1 MPVQLTPAEAKYFS
15 LLRQGLL
22 LNMFPSLTGYIDV
35 DWDKWIV
42 IYNSLK

>member
-22 LNMFPSLTGYIDV
+22 LNMFPTLTGLISE
-35 DWDKWIV
+35 DWENWIV
-42 IYNSLK
+42 IYESLK